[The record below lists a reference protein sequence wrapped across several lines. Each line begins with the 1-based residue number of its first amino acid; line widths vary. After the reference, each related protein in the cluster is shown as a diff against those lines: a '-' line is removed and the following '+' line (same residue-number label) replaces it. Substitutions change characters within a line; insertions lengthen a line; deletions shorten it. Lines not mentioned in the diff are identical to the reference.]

1 MSEPTDP
8 RYEAARLYEEA
19 RIRRT
24 EGNTTGAFARY
35 RRVLELAEA
44 AGDLAWRADVM
55 VEVGRMYQEAFDLI
69 EARRW
74 YEDALPL
81 LRETG
86 QGAEEADVLYRQGQ
100 IERLAGDLDAAER
113 LLNEALGKA
122 REASAESVEGQARVA
137 RGLLLWER
145 KRPEEGIPDVVEGY
159 RLLKQV
165 SAADAEAARRQIQE
179 GRQRVGPVRYR
190 SLLTAAGAD
199 PELLA

>member
-1 MSEPTDP
+1 MPEPCDP
-8 RYEAARLYEEA
+8 RHEAARLYEEA

-74 YEDALPL
+74 YGDALPL

-86 QGAEEADVLYRQGQ
+86 HGAEEADVLYRQGQ

-113 LLNEALGKA
+113 LLSEALQTA
-122 REASAESVEGQARVA
+122 RETSSAAAEGQARVA

-145 KRPEEGIPDVVEGY
+145 KRSEEGIPEIVAGY
-159 RLLKQV
+159 AQLKQA
-165 SAADAEAARRQIQE
+165 SPADAEAARRHIQE
-179 GRQRVGPVRYR
+179 ARQRVGAVRYR
-190 SLLTAAGAD
+190 ILLTAAGAD